1 MLSNRFCLLLLC
13 LLPGCSCRE
22 NQEAKV
28 KQLASSVRN
37 EFLEPFEEHKYVN
50 FTYTAP
56 EDDTYVH
63 VLRVVKMT
71 DGKLCY
77 PVIVRHYPAYAG
89 PLGGV
94 ESHPGL
100 SRLLDPC
107 LNQAD
112 PLIIPLDPRIE
123 RYIFF
128 IRGEGKRGNTIP
140 EESKWYSF
148 ECPDPVNMPVVI
160 PNITDLKLLSE
171 TSEYQKLLDKLDEA
185 EARIKPPEQR

>member
-1 MLSNRFCLLLLC
+1 MINLRSCLLLLF
-13 LLPGCSCRE
+13 LLPGCSCRDDK
-22 NQEAKV
+22 EAQV
-28 KQLASSVRN
+28 KQQAASVRN

-77 PVIVRHYPAYAG
+77 PVIVRFYPSYTRTRVG
-89 PLGGV
+89 
-94 ESHPGL
+94 SFPGI

-107 LNQAD
+107 LNQAH
-112 PLIIPLDPRIE
+112 PLIVPLDPRIE
-123 RYIFF
+123 RYNFF

-140 EESKWYSF
+140 MDSQWYSF
-148 ECPDPVNMPVVI
+148 ECTDPINMPVVI

-171 TSEYQKLLDKLDEA
+171 NPEYQKLLDKLDAAKTQIGQSES
-185 EARIKPPEQR
+185 